1 MQDVYIVG
9 AARTPIGKLGGVLAS
24 QSAVQLGTIA
34 VSAALNRAKIEKDV
48 VDSVMLGNVIQ
59 AGNGQNPARQ
69 VTLHSGLP
77 VSVPAM
83 TLNAVCGSG
92 LQAIN
97 LQAKL
102 IELGDINVA
111 VAGGME
117 SMTNAPYLVQQGRFG
132 YRFGPGNFEDSL
144 ESDALDDAFHG
155 YPMGMTAENIAEKCH
170 VSRQQMDEFAF
181 QSQKKAVA
189 SQKSGYFDA
198 EIVPVPVTDRH
209 GKVTMVTS
217 DEAPRPDTNLAKMAK
232 LKPAFKPDGKLTAGN
247 ASGINDGAAAVIL
260 ASGAAVKKYGLH
272 PLAKWVAGKMTALDP
287 AFMGL
292 GPISAV
298 RKTLA
303 QAKVQPSDVDCFEIN
318 EAFAAQMLPVMDA
331 LKVNPERVNPH
342 GGAIALGHPVGA
354 SGARILVT
362 LLYEMQERNDHLG
375 VATLCVGGGMGVAA
389 LVKRI

>member
-24 QSAVQLGTIA
+24 QSAVQLGTVA
-34 VSAALNRAKIEKDV
+34 TMAALDRAQVDKDT
-48 VDSVMLGNVIQ
+48 VDSVMMGNVIQ

-69 VTLHSGLP
+69 VSIHAGLP

-92 LQAIN
+92 LQTVN

-102 IELGDINVA
+102 VALGDIDIA

-117 SMTNAPYLVQQGRFG
+117 SMTNAPYLVRQGRFG

-144 ESDALDDAFHG
+144 ESDALDDAFLG
-155 YPMGMTAENIAEKCH
+155 YPMGMTAENIAARCH
-170 VSRQQMDEFAF
+170 VSRQQMDEFAYH
-181 QSQKKAVA
+181 SQEKAVA
-189 SQKSGYFDA
+189 AQHAGVFDD

-209 GKVTMVTS
+209 GKVTMVDQ
-217 DEAPRPDTNLAKMAK
+217 DEAPRPNTSLAVMAK
-232 LKPAFKPDGKLTAGN
+232 LKPAFKDDGKVTAGN
-247 ASGINDGAAAVIL
+247 SSGINDGAAAVVL

-298 RKTLA
+298 RKTLKQA
-303 QAKVQPSDVDCFEIN
+303 QLRPSDIDCFEIN
-318 EAFAAQMLPVMDA
+318 EAFAAQMIPVMDA
-331 LKVNPERVNPH
+331 LGVSGAKVNPH

-362 LLYEMQERNDHLG
+362 LLYEMQRQKQHLG

-389 LVKRI
+389 LVERK

>member
-9 AARTPIGKLGGVLAS
+9 AARTPIGKLGGELSS
-24 QSAVQLGTIA
+24 QTAVQLGIIA
-34 VSAALNRAKIEKDV
+34 TQAALNRSGLPKDA
-48 VDSVMLGNVIQ
+48 VDSVMIGNVIQ
-59 AGNGQNPARQ
+59 AGGGQNPARQ
-69 VTLHSGLP
+69 VSIKAGLP

-92 LQAIN
+92 LQSIN

-102 IELGDINVA
+102 IMMGDIDVA

-117 SMTNAPYLVQQGRFG
+117 SMSNAPYLVRQGRFG

-144 ESDALDDAFHG
+144 ESDALNDAFYG
-155 YPMGMTAENIAEKCH
+155 YPMGMTAENIADKCD
-170 VSRQQMDEFAF
+170 VNRRQMDEYAYA
-181 QSQKKAVA
+181 SQMKAVKA
-189 SQKSGYFDA
+189 QKDGAFDD

-209 GKVTMVTS
+209 GKVTMVAR
-217 DEAPRPDTNLAKMAK
+217 DEAPRPNTSLEQMAK
-232 LKPAFKPDGKLTAGN
+232 LKPAFKKDGRVTAGN
-247 ASGINDGAAAVIL
+247 ASGLNDGAATVVL
-260 ASGAAVKKYGLH
+260 ASAATVKKYSLK
-272 PLAKWVAGKMTALDP
+272 PLAKWLSGKMTALDP

-303 QAKVQPSDVDCFEIN
+303 NVNLTPDDIDCYEIN
-318 EAFAAQMLPVMDA
+318 EAFAAQMIPVMDA
-331 LKVNPERVNPH
+331 LKVPTSKVNPH

-362 LLYEMQERNDHLG
+362 LLYEMKQRNDHRG
-375 VATLCVGGGMGVAA
+375 IATLCVGGGMGVAA
-389 LVKRI
+389 AIER